1 MAITVSHLSNS
12 PRTSAVLNR
21 RPDIPHTYFVDHRVY
36 DNPEVFR
43 VETETIFTK
52 IWKFVCHIFVYWHHL
67 AGRRPQDFQR
77 PFPYAGGASNRR
89 QGRLLAPAPGCV
101 GSRYAIRA
109 GRSFA
114 CRRRGIGVERLDSR
128 ARPIGRPPLSGPV
141 WMLVHD
147 RPGCHRDDGFRNWWA
162 VAQSAMRPLG
172 VVVFPPFFDDDLR
185 LF

>member
-1 MAITVSHLSNS
+1 MAITESDLSNS
-12 PRTSAVLNR
+12 PRTSAALNR

-128 ARPIGRPPLSGPV
+128 ARPIGRPPSSGPV
-141 WMLVHD
+141 
-147 RPGCHRDDGFRNWWA
+147 
-162 VAQSAMRPLG
+162 
-172 VVVFPPFFDDDLR
+172 
-185 LF
+185 